1 MNPTISER
9 LWLKPASLEPD
20 ARRKL
25 MAARAAFGMFA
36 LMPTVTLVA
45 AGLGSTLATPS
56 IVAAV
61 FSYGLAFLVLLAYD
75 RIGMLAKSLVAV
87 SGAFVVSTWVLFQPH
102 GDLYAVLHVGLVFYV
117 CFFFSFRRALLQLS
131 LLFIVVAVAGIVS
144 APDVGR
150 AAEISVLNIG
160 ALVGVASITVL
171 LRRRLIDA
179 LAKAERTSATL
190 DAFFLHAPAGFGV
203 LDADLRH
210 VRVNDALAEIMALKP
225 DEIVGLLLREV
236 APRNATILEPHARL
250 AMESGEPQL
259 GIEIHNAD
267 GRCHLVSYYPIP
279 GRNGVVGVG
288 TAVTDV
294 THLKDV
300 ETRLEETNQRLTV
313 LATTDELT
321 GLPNRRMFSE
331 QLDLALAR
339 ARRNGQGVAV
349 LCIDLDRFKEI
360 NDSLG
365 HAVGDDLLVEVAGRL
380 RAGARDTDVVARY
393 GGDEFVILLAD
404 LDVQHAAELAQT
416 VVERVRGLLVD
427 PVPVGPVELR
437 VDASIGI
444 ATYPLDSRDAKGLLA
459 AADAAM
465 YAGKS
470 LLTRVA

>member
-1 MNPTISER
+1 MNPTIPER
-9 LWLKPASLEPD
+9 LWLKPATLEPD

-45 AGLGSTLATPS
+45 AGVGSSLAVPS
-56 IVAAV
+56 LVAAV
-61 FSYGLAFLVLLAYD
+61 ISYGLAFFVLFAYD

-87 SGAFVVSTWVLFQPH
+87 AGAFVVSTWVLFQPH

-131 LLFIVVAVAGIVS
+131 LLFVVVAAAGIAS
-144 APDVGR
+144 APDAGR
-150 AAEISVLNIG
+150 AAEIAVLDIG
-160 ALVGVASITVL
+160 ALVGVASITVV

-190 DAFFLHAPAGFGV
+190 DAFFLNAPAGFGV
-203 LDADLRH
+203 LDAELRH
-210 VRVNDALAEIMALKP
+210 VRVNDALAEIMALRP
-225 DEIVGLLLREV
+225 EEIVGRLLREV
-236 APRNATILEPHARL
+236 APKNAPILEPRARL

-259 GIEIHNAD
+259 AIEIHNTD

-279 GRNGVVGVG
+279 GRNGVMGVG

-339 ARRNGQGVAV
+339 ARRGGLGVAV
-349 LCIDLDRFKEI
+349 LCNDVDRFKEI

-380 RAGARDTDVVARY
+380 RTGARDTDVVARY

-404 LDVQHAAELAQT
+404 LDVQQAAELAKT

-427 PVPVGPVELR
+427 PLPVGPVEIR